1 MDSSYKVVFKIIRDT
16 ISRGPLSTY
25 YSACRSSVSTINRR
39 TFDVG
44 IAMLQS
50 CLFLEDEMNP
60 KTGFKVHIPYWD
72 PETLNPKPYV

>member
-1 MDSSYKVVFKIIRDT
+1 MDSSYKGVVKIIRDT
-16 ISRGPLSTY
+16 MSR
-25 YSACRSSVSTINRR
+25 ACRSSVSTINRR

-60 KTGFKVHIPYWD
+60 KKGLRFIHHIGIHKAQ
-72 PETLNPKPYV
+72 KP